1 MPVPVVSADPAE
13 TRTET
18 VVAPDQE
25 TPPTLLPDPPATR
38 SALNEIATATTTVP
52 ADADEAAAAEPVS
65 PGGRLDMAPDPIQ
78 PLTADRSIT
87 DVTAQRQASPTSPH
101 TPQRHRLGL
110 GAPLRALPSGSP
122 ARAIPL
128 SAWPVVARYPGSP
141 NPAGASGGTPHEAI
155 PPEQGREAGQPPPG
169 PTPGSQPLPFVGGS
183 AGPAG
188 APEPPGATVVE
199 SVHPVPAYRARPPD
213 ATPLVQPL
221 LAEGSPGPAQLVE
234 GLPGPAPVVQAVSAA
249 KMPDPASAAV
259 RPAQEPSAEAPLV
272 GELQSALRGDRPAPT
287 EQTIAVAPT
296 TTLFPGKPPPDSTA
310 PPLQPAAPPIEITA
324 PAAVQRLAVPSAA
337 SPGNPGRNLAVPAV
351 ATRPPAD
358 PGPAF
363 VAPAPEPE
371 SADQPGHRPLSA
383 QRLSSDSPAAP
394 SSTRHPV
401 VAPLLGYQPP
411 VRILDAS
418 PGSWTAPPARQAP
431 EVPDGPARVAVQRAV
446 PGPPPI
452 TRPNEWVAAPADGPA
467 SVGHREPSAGPADPG
482 SIAVSRGLAH
492 RDSDGSVVFDL
503 RPDSVQRQEA
513 AGPAASP
520 AVPPGGVP
528 YPAAVP
534 ASPGSALPAAPTSP
548 QAPMQGPAGPPL
560 DELARQLFGPLTARL
575 KAELRLDRE
584 RAGLLTDL
592 RQ

>member
-1 MPVPVVSADPAE
+1 MGELVSRRPVP
-13 TRTET
+13 
-18 VVAPDQE
+18 
-25 TPPTLLPDPPATR
+25 
-38 SALNEIATATTTVP
+38 I
-52 ADADEAAAAEPVS
+52 
-65 PGGRLDMAPDPIQ
+65 PGVNLCGPSEGR
-78 PLTADRSIT
+78 
-87 DVTAQRQASPTSPH
+87 
-101 TPQRHRLGL
+101 
-110 GAPLRALPSGSP
+110 
-122 ARAIPL
+122 
-128 SAWPVVARYPGSP
+128 PG
-141 NPAGASGGTPHEAI
+141 
-155 PPEQGREAGQPPPG
+155 R
-169 PTPGSQPLPFVGGS
+169 
-183 AGPAG
+183 AG
-188 APEPPGATVVE
+188 APEPPGSTVVE
-199 SVHPVPAYRARPPD
+199 SVHPDPADQARPPD
-213 ATPLVQPL
+213 VTLPVQPPLV
-221 LAEGSPGPAQLVE
+221 EESPGPAQPVE
-234 GLPGPAPVVQAVSAA
+234 ELPGPAPVVVQAASAA
-249 KMPDPASAAV
+249 KMPDLASAAV

-272 GELQSALRGDRPAPT
+272 GELPSALRGDGPALT
-287 EQTIAVAPT
+287 EQTIAVAPS
-296 TTLFPGKPPPDSTA
+296 TTLFPAKTPLDSTA
-310 PPLQPAAPPIEITA
+310 SPLQPAAPPIEVTA

-337 SPGNPGRNLAVPAV
+337 SPGDPGRNLAVPAV

-431 EVPDGPARVAVQRAV
+431 EVPDGPARVAVQRSV
-446 PGPPPI
+446 PGPPPTI
-452 TRPNEWVAAPADGPA
+452 RPNEWVAAPADGPA
-467 SVGHREPSAGPADPG
+467 SVGHREPSAGPVDPG
-482 SIAVSRGLAH
+482 TIAVSRGLAH
-492 RDSDGSVVFDL
+492 RDPDGSVVFDL

-520 AVPPGGVP
+520 AVPPGGLP
-528 YPAAVP
+528 HPAAVP
-534 ASPGSALPAAPTSP
+534 ASPGSALPAAPASP